1 MRSQWPWAARRTRRP
16 SAGRGPCVVSS
27 RNSIAMVHHEQP
39 DEGEAHIDD
48 ASAEKLLAYD
58 EMLARGESSDS
69 VATDRAT
76 LDQGSPPAAATTSS
90 NSGTRR
96 PARTCSRCPATRT
109 PVFNWPGVPM
119 GECLPL
125 AMGRR
130 RSFGMQPQATRGWL
144 NDDRRS
150 IDPC

>member
-1 MRSQWPWAARRTRRP
+1 
-16 SAGRGPCVVSS
+16 
-27 RNSIAMVHHEQP
+27 MVHHEQL

-96 PARTCSRCPATRT
+96 PARTCSRYAGMHT
-109 PVFNWPGVPM
+109 PSPNRHGVPM

-130 RSFGMQPQATRGWL
+130 RSSGMQPQATRGRVIS
-144 NDDRRS
+144 DRQS
-150 IDPC
+150 IGVSLPHK